1 MYTCKG
7 MRVLT
12 VCVCSVIVDG
22 SSLRLLV
29 QDGRR

>member
-1 MYTCKG
+1 MYPCKC
-7 MRVLT
+7 MRVFT
-12 VCVCSVIVDG
+12 VCVCSVIVDD